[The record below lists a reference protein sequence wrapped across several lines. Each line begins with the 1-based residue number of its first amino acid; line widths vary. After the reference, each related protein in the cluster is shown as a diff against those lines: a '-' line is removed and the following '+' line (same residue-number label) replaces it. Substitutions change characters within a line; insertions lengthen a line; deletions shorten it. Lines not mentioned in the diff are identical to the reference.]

1 MNSVSM
7 HSKRDPYK
15 IKKLQHTTRKM
26 EKTDELFLIGDLI
39 EVMYFAAKS
48 PQERNEWMEAFRMAA
63 IDKGNELLL
72 KHHPGVYG
80 LTNKDRW
87 SCCGRAR
94 RECEGCADSRGA
106 LKMLGW

>member
-1 MNSVSM
+1 
-7 HSKRDPYK
+7 
-15 IKKLQHTTRKM
+15 
-26 EKTDELFLIGDLI
+26 
-39 EVMYFAAKS
+39 MYIFS
-48 PQERNEWMEAFRMAA
+48 CCTAA

-106 LKMLGW
+106 LKMLGKNAESKFVKRLEREGEVVE